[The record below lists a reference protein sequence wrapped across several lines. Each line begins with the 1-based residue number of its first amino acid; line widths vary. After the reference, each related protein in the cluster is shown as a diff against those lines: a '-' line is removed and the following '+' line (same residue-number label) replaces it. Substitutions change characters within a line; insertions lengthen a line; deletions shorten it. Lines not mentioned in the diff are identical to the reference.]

1 MPGRPTRSNLAAM
14 GAVELT
20 VSQKLF
26 SAFIDGGEAGDWSRT
41 RFLGVRLR
49 KHSLWHRMMLR
60 SVDSPFIKRGVVTMR
75 DLRITAGI
83 CRCEYGNSN
92 IRKPWL
98 KPFLIYVR
106 AIMAAILLRPKAKAA
121 LEGLNPYQR
130 ALTAQAE
137 TLAEYFGD
145 YLAEPEYAVRRSDS
159 AAGRDPQTPRGT
171 FNEEFEHVSELVQFF
186 HGAVTL
192 AQIWDMPISAANY
205 WRVVAR
211 RASGMDID
219 VVTDKEGEFTKN
231 LPPEYR
237 HK

>member
-1 MPGRPTRSNLAAM
+1 M

-49 KHSLWHRMMLR
+49 KHSLWHRMLLR

-98 KPFLIYVR
+98 QPFLIYVR
-106 AIMAAILLRPKAKAA
+106 MIMAALFLRSKGKTAP
-121 LEGLNPYQR
+121 GDLNRYQK
-130 ALTAQAE
+130 ALTSQSE
-137 TLAEYFGD
+137 TLLEYFGD
-145 YLAEPEYAVRRSDS
+145 YLAEPDYAVRRSDS

-192 AQIWDMPISAANY
+192 AQVWDMPISAANY

-219 VVTDKEGEFTKN
+219 VVTDQEDEFTKN